1 MIISINYPQYW
12 KLLNIDN
19 LVFKDNF
26 VDLSH
31 CEVKKLNNKLSY
43 EESVK
48 YFIDLQNLVEVLEK
62 NNLTFLFIDENDF
75 LIIDNVLCMINDTCI
90 IQLEKNNYFTLMES
104 IKPKKYIPPEFKY
117 ELPLKIYKSFCYYQI
132 CYMIK
137 EHLDITIDNIKHT
150 PLYYAITRGLEKEY
164 CKRFLIII

>member
-1 MIISINYPQYW
+1 MIISINNPQYW

-19 LVFKDNF
+19 LVFKDNC
-26 VDLSH
+26 VDISY

-43 EESVK
+43 EEAVK

-90 IQLEKNNYFTLMES
+90 IQVEKNNYFTLMKS

-137 EHLDITIDNIKHT
+137 EKLDITLDDIKHT
-150 PLYYAITRGLEKEY
+150 PLYYAIIRGLEKEC